1 MSASAVTSCLSL
13 LAFLAPPQPPMQSE
27 QLLPPSVPLVDGGG
41 PLVVV
46 VGAAAT
52 ELVAQRGGQPCGGE
66 AAGAV
71 LEMKDP
77 ALGEELG
84 GRHHAQAHWPV
95 LLLHRRHREV
105 AEKEMRGPSAPG
117 GCGPLQN
124 PAAP

>member
-1 MSASAVTSCLSL
+1 
-13 LAFLAPPQPPMQSE
+13 MQSE
-27 QLLPPSVPLVDGGG
+27 QLLPPAGPLVDGGG

-71 LEMKDP
+71 LEKDP